1 MSCLIWREH
10 CAGTEAGNMPVALQV
25 MQGMSLTITTP
36 SRPSSARLPRSA
48 STGIAASGFVLVW
61 LLASVFVHPLPRRVS
76 DRAGAPLLL
85 GADITPSV
93 ADVLAHACSNC
104 HSENTSW
111 PWYSH
116 VAPVSWLVENDV
128 KHAREHLNFSRW
140 DNLEAADRRVLLTA
154 IATVIENREMP
165 PHKYVALH
173 PEAKLSAD
181 DSTRVIEWTRTERR
195 RLRASTD
202 NLMAK

>member
-1 MSCLIWREH
+1 
-10 CAGTEAGNMPVALQV
+10 
-25 MQGMSLTITTP
+25 MSLTITTT
-36 SRPSSARLPRSA
+36 SRPRSARLPRSA
-48 STGIAASGFVLVW
+48 NIGIAASGFVLVW
-61 LLASVFVHPLPRRVS
+61 LLASVFVHPLQPRVS

-85 GADITPSV
+85 GADIPSSV
-93 ADVLAHACSNC
+93 ADVFAHACSNC

-116 VAPVSWLVENDV
+116 VAPVSWLVESDV
-128 KHAREHLNFSRW
+128 KHARKHLNLSRW

-165 PHKYVALH
+165 PRKYVALH
-173 PEAKLSAD
+173 PEAKLSAE
-181 DSTRVIEWTRTERR
+181 DSLRLIEWTRSERR
-195 RLRASTD
+195 RLRASTN